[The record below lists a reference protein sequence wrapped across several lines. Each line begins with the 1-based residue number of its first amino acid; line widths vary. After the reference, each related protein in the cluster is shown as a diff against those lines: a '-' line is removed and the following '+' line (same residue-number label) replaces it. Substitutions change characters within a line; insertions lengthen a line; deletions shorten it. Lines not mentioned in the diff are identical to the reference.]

1 MFLDLS
7 PLRKHPDYRS
17 VFAGQLV
24 SAFGV
29 AVACLALA
37 GAADMIS
44 GLFRMTI
51 WNPTIPT
58 QIRGRMAAIEQ
69 WSYMTGP
76 LPGNARVGFMA
87 QRFGLAN
94 AIT

>member
-29 AVACLALA
+29 AV
-37 GAADMIS
+37 AADMIS